1 MSRPMVTGVIGAG
14 AISGIYLK
22 NMIRRFPD
30 LEVKSIASA
39 HMENAR
45 KKAEEFG
52 LRAVTVEEMLD
63 DPDIGM
69 VIVLTPVGSHE
80 GLIRQAL
87 EHGKHVYTE
96 KTLTDS
102 PETARRLLELADAKG
117 LWLGSAPDT
126 FLGAAMQTARKAL
139 DDGLLGEVHSF
150 SVSATR
156 CNDMLLSLF
165 SFLREPG
172 CGILYD
178 YAVYYVTSLV
188 SLLGPVERVGAMV
201 SAPYPTHTGIIPGR
215 PEYGKAFASP
225 NESQVSAALRMR
237 SGVTGTFHLD
247 AETVNADVAWFTIF
261 GTKGMLKLTDPNQ
274 FGGDVMFF
282 PTETDG
288 WKPLQGR
295 KLEPVS
301 AYSDDCRGIGPQ
313 EMAEAIREGR
323 PGRASK
329 EMACHVL
336 DVLSAMLAGG
346 KDGAFR
352 EIASTCERPAPY
364 FGPGT
369 D

>member
-102 PETARRLLELADAKG
+102 PKTARRLLELADAKG

-126 FLGAAMQTARKAL
+126 LKSWMTACWER
-139 DDGLLGEVHSF
+139 F
-150 SVSATR
+150 IP
-156 CNDMLLSLF
+156 F
-165 SFLREPG
+165 PFLRP
-172 CGILYD
+172 
-178 YAVYYVTSLV
+178 
-188 SLLGPVERVGAMV
+188 GAMICCCPF
-201 SAPYPTHTGIIPGR
+201 SAFCGSRDAGFFVITPYT
-215 PEYGKAFASP
+215 
-225 NESQVSAALRMR
+225 M
-237 SGVTGTFHLD
+237 
-247 AETVNADVAWFTIF
+247 
-261 GTKGMLKLTDPNQ
+261 
-274 FGGDVMFF
+274 
-282 PTETDG
+282 
-288 WKPLQGR
+288 
-295 KLEPVS
+295 
-301 AYSDDCRGIGPQ
+301 
-313 EMAEAIREGR
+313 
-323 PGRASK
+323 
-329 EMACHVL
+329 
-336 DVLSAMLAGG
+336 
-346 KDGAFR
+346 
-352 EIASTCERPAPY
+352 
-364 FGPGT
+364 
-369 D
+369 